1 MMQENYFEMIIKT
14 KLEIIKL
21 KRAEEM
27 NKTYFDLNY

>member
-27 NKTYFDLNY
+27 NKTYFDLN